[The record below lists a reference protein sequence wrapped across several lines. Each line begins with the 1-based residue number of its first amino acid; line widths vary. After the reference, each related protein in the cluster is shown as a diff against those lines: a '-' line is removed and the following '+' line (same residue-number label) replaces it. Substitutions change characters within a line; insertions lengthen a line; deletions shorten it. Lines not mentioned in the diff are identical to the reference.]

1 MNSHF
6 FKLKTFLVSIS
17 HFIFWKTASAT
28 DLSIPFITASFS
40 KHRLAVNLLQKGG
53 TVALRQLCCLCFKA
67 RAEQMANNY
76 HQDICRKSCMGVECP
91 SLTLPS
97 AAACS
102 NPTQRSVEFTVY
114 IYAGCKG
121 RQPSG
126 GSSGQWLVVLLARTK
141 LTTSFDWVELIQFCS
156 TSAWGWFKMPRES
169 RYLEEGLFLV
179 VAFSDLVSH
188 ALAAPDCYR
197 KEPPCPSLM
206 ETVFQLL
213 RCVTV
218 WAVEKYW
225 DFSEYLKS
233 LICVSSFG
241 DHWRGNLPFS

>member
-1 MNSHF
+1 M
-6 FKLKTFLVSIS
+6 
-17 HFIFWKTASAT
+17 
-28 DLSIPFITASFS
+28 
-40 KHRLAVNLLQKGG
+40 NLLQKGG

-206 ETVFQLL
+206 ETVF
-213 RCVTV
+213 
-218 WAVEKYW
+218 
-225 DFSEYLKS
+225 
-233 LICVSSFG
+233 
-241 DHWRGNLPFS
+241 